1 VISVYLLE
9 DHDGL
14 REDTVFALNA
24 EGLLAR
30 GAATAAEF
38 AALCT
43 ARLPDVAVID
53 RILKSNDGLT
63 MARQLRAQDSA
74 RQVGIVFLTA
84 LGAVDEKLE
93 GLAFGDAYLV
103 KPVDMREL
111 AAVVRAV
118 HRRLSTS
125 GGHGLRSVWRLMP
138 RRLELISPQGKVV
151 QVSHKESRILVVLAS
166 HDEKLSVRKLVEAMD
181 EDWPLYEKNRLE
193 LLLSRLRHKIRAT
206 SELSGNPI
214 KSVRNEG
221 YQLTI
226 ELRVG
231 EED

>member
-1 VISVYLLE
+1 
-9 DHDGL
+9 
-14 REDTVFALNA
+14 
-24 EGLLAR
+24 
-30 GAATAAEF
+30 
-38 AALCT
+38 
-43 ARLPDVAVID
+43 
-53 RILKSNDGLT
+53 
-63 MARQLRAQDSA
+63 
-74 RQVGIVFLTA
+74 
-84 LGAVDEKLE
+84 
-93 GLAFGDAYLV
+93 
-103 KPVDMREL
+103 
-111 AAVVRAV
+111 
-118 HRRLSTS
+118 
-125 GGHGLRSVWRLMP
+125 MP